1 MSLFRPFA
9 VLAFSAF
16 LLPALAVAQDT
27 GESTASEATTHS
39 FPRLR
44 VIGSIDRLQSI
55 AGSAHY
61 IGSEELDR
69 FDYTDIN
76 RVLRQVPGL
85 YLIEEDGLGLR
96 PNIGMRGS
104 GTDRSARIT
113 LLEDGVLIAPAPYSA
128 PSAYYFPTMARM
140 SGIEIRK
147 GSAGIQH
154 GPYTTGGAL
163 NLLSTPIPEAF
174 GGRVGANFGAH
185 SAADIHAYVG
195 GRGGEWGWLVETA
208 QQHTDGFKVLDGGGE
223 TGYAL
228 QDYQAR
234 LSWRPDGAHEQEFE
248 LRLGAVEQDG
258 DETYLGLTADDFAA
272 TPYRRYAASQR
283 DNITTRQRS
292 VQLRHHWRPDGPLD
306 FTTVVYRNT
315 FARAWYK
322 LQSVGGLGLAAVL
335 DDPATYA
342 TELSWLRGDAD
353 SGVGALVIRNNDREY
368 ESFGLQ
374 HVAAYSGQWGA
385 FAHDVE
391 LGLRLHRD
399 EEDRFQQDD
408 AYQMVGGQMVLTSA
422 GAPGS
427 QANRVNRSRVT
438 AVFLQDEMIVGDW
451 VVTPGVRWEH
461 IRGERLDYDTNIPD
475 RSRPG
480 GPLQV
485 RSASH
490 SVVIPGIGVSRRLGD
505 GVTAFAAVHR
515 GFTPPAPASGAD
527 AERSTNYEFGVRFGR
542 GALRSELVGFYNDYS
557 NLVGTCT
564 ASTGGGCNIGDQ
576 FDGGAVRM
584 HGVEAVLAHDL
595 RPGDGDIRVPVSF
608 AYTWTEAEFRSNF
621 ASGFGEW
628 GTVNIGD
635 ELPYLPPHQ
644 WRLGIGVTGR
654 DWGVHLNAAW
664 VDEMRVQA
672 GQGPTARN
680 ERTDDYLV
688 VDLAMDWEFAH
699 NVTLFGRVENLTDRA
714 YIVAW
719 RPAGARPGKPRTYS
733 AGLRVAF

>member
-1 MSLFRPFA
+1 MSRSRLSA
-9 VLAFSAF
+9 TLVFSAL
-16 LLPALAVAQDT
+16 LLPVATVAQDAT
-27 GESTASEATTHS
+27 GATPSDSRPDS
-39 FPRLR
+39 FQRLR
-44 VIGSIDRLQSI
+44 VVGSLDRLQSI

-61 IGSEELDR
+61 IGAEELDR
-69 FDYTDIN
+69 FDYADVN

-85 YLIEEDGLGLR
+85 YLVEEDGLGLR

-113 LLEDGVLIAPAPYSA
+113 LLEDGVLVAPAPYSA
-128 PSAYYFPTMARM
+128 PAAYYFPTMARM
-140 SGIEIRK
+140 SGVEIRK

-163 NLLSTPIPEAF
+163 NLLATPIPEDF
-174 GGRVGANFGAH
+174 GGRIGGNFGTH
-185 SAADIHAYVG
+185 SSANIHAYVG
-195 GRGGEWGWLVETA
+195 GRGGEWGWLVETV
-208 QQHTDGFKVLDGGGE
+208 QQQTDGFKVLDGGAD

-234 LSWRPDGAHEQEFE
+234 LSWRPDGAHDQEFE
-248 LRLGAVEQDG
+248 LRVGAVEQDG
-258 DETYLGLTADDFAA
+258 DETYLGLTAADFAA
-272 TPYRRYAASQR
+272 TPYRRYAASQL
-283 DNITTRQRS
+283 DNITTRQRA
-292 VQLRHHWRPDGPLD
+292 VQLRHHWRPDGPFD

-315 FARAWYK
+315 FARSWYK
-322 LQSVGGLGLAAVL
+322 LQSVGGAGLASVL
-335 DDPATYA
+335 NDPATYA
-342 TELSWLRGDAD
+342 TELAWLRGDTD
-353 SGVGALVIRNNDREY
+353 SGAGALVVRDNNREY
-368 ESFGLQ
+368 ESYGVQ

-385 FAHDVE
+385 FAHDIE

-399 EEDRFQQDD
+399 EEDRFQQEDG
-408 AYQMVGGQMVLTSA
+408 YQMLAGQMVLTSA

-427 QANRVNRSRVT
+427 QANRVSRSRVT
-438 AVFLQDEMIVGDW
+438 AVFLQDEMVAGDW
-451 VVTPGVRWEH
+451 VITPGVRWER
-461 IRGERLDYDTNIPD
+461 IRGERLDYDTTIPD

-490 SVVIPGIGVSRRLGD
+490 SVLIPGLGVSRQLGD

-527 AERSTNYEFGVRFGR
+527 AERSTNYEFGVRYGR
-542 GALRSELVGFYNDYS
+542 GAFRSELVGFYNDYS

-584 HGVEAVLAHDL
+584 HGLEVLLGHELRVGEGAV
-595 RPGDGDIRVPVSF
+595 RMPVSF
-608 AYTWTEAEFRSNF
+608 AYTWTEAEFRSSF
-621 ASGFGEW
+621 ASTFGEW

-644 WRLGIGVTGR
+644 WRLGVGVTGHN
-654 DWGVHLNAAW
+654 WGLHLNAAW
-664 VDEMRVQA
+664 VDEMRVRA
-672 GQGPTARN
+672 GQGPAARN

-688 VDLAMDWEFAH
+688 VDLAMAWDFSH
-699 NVTLFGRVENLTDRA
+699 NVTLFGRIENLTDRE

-719 RPAGARPGKPRTYS
+719 RPAGARPGKPRTYT